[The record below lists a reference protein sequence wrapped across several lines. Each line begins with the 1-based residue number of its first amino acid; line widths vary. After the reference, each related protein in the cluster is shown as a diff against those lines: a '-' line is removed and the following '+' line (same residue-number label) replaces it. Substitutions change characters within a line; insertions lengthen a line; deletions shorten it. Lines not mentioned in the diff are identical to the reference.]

1 MLEKRTKAL
10 SSLTPVP
17 QPTNFSTPAEAMRL
31 PAVAVRIVRV
41 EFIVQEASV
50 PNL

>member
-31 PAVAVRIVRV
+31 LLPPVPMVTELVT
-41 EFIVQEASV
+41 VQAATL
-50 PNL
+50 PYL